1 MRIIICDTYE
11 ELSKKA
17 AKIVASQITLKPDS
31 VLGLAT
37 GSTPVGMYGALAKLC
52 KRGELDF
59 SEVKTFNLDEY
70 YPILQPS
77 E

>member
-1 MRIIICDTYE
+1 MRIILCDNYE

-37 GSTPVGMYGALAKLC
+37 GSTPVGMYNELAKMY
-52 KRGELDF
+52 RQGELDF

-70 YPILQPS
+70 YPINKKK
-77 E
+77 